1 LTARGTDTA
10 PDFASSADFVQA
22 VRERI
27 ATVVVGQEVVVERL
41 LIALFTG
48 GHILLQ
54 GVPGIAKTLLASTLA
69 KAMELDFARI
79 QFTIDLLPADIL
91 GSEILDQRTNE
102 FRTNRGPIFTNL
114 LLADEI
120 NRAAPKVQGALLE
133 AMQER
138 KVTIAGEALTLPAPF
153 LVIATQNPVEQ
164 SGTFELP
171 EAQLDRFML
180 LHRLDYPT
188 PDEEREILKRNTAL
202 GLTRQGSGALVQTEF
217 DVIDDTPAGSTE
229 DIIQAMEAVLA
240 VHVSDTFVEHVVE
253 LVNRTRNHPAIELGG
268 SPRAGIS
275 LIKASRARALIHGR
289 DFVTPEDLFALAE
302 DAILHRLRLRYEAL
316 ADGLTTQA
324 VLQELLAD
332 MGATP
337 STTGAAAIPGQAAD
351 TPQNGALLTSDA
363 S

>member
-1 LTARGTDTA
+1 MSQ
-10 PDFASSADFVQA
+10 PSMSSPKDFATSAEFVQA
-22 VRERI
+22 VRDRI
-27 ATVVVGQEVVVERL
+27 ASVVVGQDVVVERL
-41 LIALFTG
+41 LISLFTG

-69 KAMELDFARI
+69 KALDLQFARV

-102 FRTNRGPIFTNL
+102 FRVNRGPVFTNL

-138 KVTIAGEALTLPAPF
+138 KVTIGGEALILPAPF
-153 LVIATQNPVEQ
+153 LVIATQNPIEQ

-180 LHRLDYPT
+180 LHRLNYPT
-188 PDEEREILKRNTAL
+188 PNEEREILRRNSAL
-202 GLTRQGSGALVQTEF
+202 GIQRQGRGALVQTEF
-217 DVIDDTPAGSTE
+217 DIIDDTPAGSAE
-229 DIIQAMEAVLA
+229 DVIAAMEAVLE
-240 VHVSDTFVEHVVE
+240 VHVSATFVEHVVE
-253 LVNRTRNHPAIELGG
+253 LVNRTRTHPAIELGA

-275 LIKASRARALIHGR
+275 LIKASRARALIQDR

-302 DAILHRLRLRYEAL
+302 DVILHRLRLRYEAL
-316 ADGLTTQA
+316 ADGLTTQI
-324 VLQELLAD
+324 VLQEMLTD

-337 STTGAAAIPGQAAD
+337 STTSESSDGDQPAR
-351 TPQNGALLTSDA
+351 NGAMLTSGR